1 MIVLQFDALRLRE
14 VGGELKKR
22 LILDKRMCSK
32 QCGLQVPPPRL
43 SFFGELVLTTVD
55 LSIVGNGILGLM
67 TAFELTNKEPNLKI
81 AVIGPADRKGGA
93 SQASGAMLGCF
104 GEITD
109 QTFFNDQAEKR
120 FLMAYDAHK
129 RWPSVIEN
137 LNSLVPKAQQQEINQ
152 GTFVVLNPCSGQIES
167 DSFRELLAALKRF
180 DEPYEEI
187 DPRDIEGFNPNENLR
202 PLRSIVISNEGSLDS
217 RRFMSVVRSL
227 LEQRGV
233 QFVEQ
238 KALGFHQEGAGFVVD
253 LENSETVQSS
263 KCLLAAGAFTQDLLD
278 AHPDLADR
286 IPHLFPG
293 VGFAANIEQVPDN
306 PIRKVV
312 RTPNR
317 AGACGLHV
325 VPQNDGSLYLGASN
339 DVYLRPQT
347 LPMTGIVHFLLE
359 CGIEQINPTLYRS
372 NLLQTRTGNRPVTAD
387 GFPLVGETSI
397 EGLYILGG
405 TYRDGFHKS
414 PVLAEAM
421 AEEILGEEPTW
432 QHDYQPERSLIPT
445 VNKEESLKVYLDHL
459 IAASYEHGWRAPKIS
474 SQGAMRQM
482 QEEKI
487 RKFYDTH
494 GFDFGI
500 SAEILLMHE
509 LDSKPD
515 EALPLLKKLFCKKE
529 SLTPVS

>member
-1 MIVLQFDALRLRE
+1 
-14 VGGELKKR
+14 
-22 LILDKRMCSK
+22 
-32 QCGLQVPPPRL
+32 
-43 SFFGELVLTTVD
+43 
-55 LSIVGNGILGLM
+55 
-67 TAFELTNKEPNLKI
+67 
-81 AVIGPADRKGGA
+81 
-93 SQASGAMLGCF
+93 
-104 GEITD
+104 
-109 QTFFNDQAEKR
+109 
-120 FLMAYDAHK
+120 
-129 RWPSVIEN
+129 
-137 LNSLVPKAQQQEINQ
+137 
-152 GTFVVLNPCSGQIES
+152 
-167 DSFRELLAALKRF
+167 
-180 DEPYEEI
+180 
-187 DPRDIEGFNPNENLR
+187 
-202 PLRSIVISNEGSLDS
+202 
-217 RRFMSVVRSL
+217 MSVVRSL

-238 KALGFHQEGAGFVVD
+238 KALGFYQDGAGFVVD
-253 LENSETVQSS
+253 LESSETVQSS

-293 VGFAANIEQVPDN
+293 VGFSANIEQVPN
-306 PIRKVV
+306 SPIRKVV

-359 CGIEQINPTLYRS
+359 CGIEQINPALYRS
-372 NLLQTRTGNRPVTAD
+372 NLLQTRTGNRPVSAD

-397 EGLYILGG
+397 DGLYILSG

-445 VNKEESLKVYLDHL
+445 LNKEESIKVYLDHL
-459 IAASYEHGWRAPKIS
+459 IAAYYEHGWRAPKIS
-474 SQGAMRQM
+474 SQDAMRQM

-509 LDSKPD
+509 LDSNPE
-515 EALPLLKKLFCKKE
+515 EALPLLKKLFCTKE
-529 SLTPVS
+529 SLAPVA

>member
-1 MIVLQFDALRLRE
+1 MA
-14 VGGELKKR
+14 
-22 LILDKRMCSK
+22 
-32 QCGLQVPPPRL
+32 
-43 SFFGELVLTTVD
+43 TVD

-67 TAFELTNKEPNLKI
+67 TAFELTNKDPNLKI
-81 AVIGPADRKGGA
+81 AVIGPAGQEGGA

-120 FLMAYDAHK
+120 FMMAYEAHK
-129 RWPSVIEN
+129 RWPSVIEK
-137 LNSLVPKAQQQEINQ
+137 LNSLVPKAHQQEIDQ

-167 DSFRELLAALKRF
+167 DSFRELLSALKRF

-187 DPRDIEGFNPNENLR
+187 EPSIIQGFNPNQNLR
-202 PLRSIVISNEGSLDS
+202 PLRSLVIPNEGSLDS

-227 LEQRGV
+227 LEQRNV
-233 QFVEQ
+233 QFIEQ
-238 KALGFHQEGAGFVVD
+238 KALGFYQDGAGFAVD

-263 KCLLAAGAFTQDLLD
+263 KCLLAAGVFTQDLLD

-293 VGFAANIEQVPDN
+293 VGFSASIEQVPDN
-306 PIRKVV
+306 PVRKVI

-325 VPQNDGSLYLGASN
+325 VPQSDGSLYLGASN
-339 DVYLRPQT
+339 DVFLRPQT

-359 CGIEQINPTLYRS
+359 CGIEQINPALYRS
-372 NLLQTRTGNRPVTAD
+372 SLLKTRTGNRPVTAD
-387 GFPLVGETSI
+387 GFPLIGETSI
-397 EGLYILGG
+397 DGLFILTG

-414 PVLAEAM
+414 PVLAEMM

-432 QHDYQPERSLIPT
+432 QHDYQPERNLIPT
-445 VNKEESLKVYLDHL
+445 VNKEESIKVYLDHL
-459 IAASYEHGWRAPKIS
+459 IAAYYEHGWRAPKIS
-474 SQGAMRQM
+474 SQDATRQIA
-482 QEEKI
+482 EEKI
-487 RKFYDTH
+487 RGFYDKH

-509 LDSKPD
+509 LDSNPE
-515 EALPLLKKLFCKKE
+515 EALPLLKRLFCSKE
-529 SLTPVS
+529 SVATVS

>member
-1 MIVLQFDALRLRE
+1 MVTF
-14 VGGELKKR
+14 
-22 LILDKRMCSK
+22 
-32 QCGLQVPPPRL
+32 
-43 SFFGELVLTTVD
+43 D

-109 QTFFNDQAEKR
+109 QTFFNEQAEKR
-120 FLMAYDAHK
+120 FMMAYDAHK
-129 RWPSVIEN
+129 RWPSVIEK
-137 LNSLVPKAQQQEINQ
+137 LNSFVPHEHQQEINQ

-167 DSFRELLAALKRF
+167 DSFRELLSALKRF

-187 DPRDIEGFNPNENLR
+187 DPRIIEGFNPNENLR
-202 PLRSIVISNEGSLDS
+202 PLRSIVIPNEGCLDS
-217 RRFMSVVRSL
+217 RRFMSIVRSL

-233 QFVEQ
+233 QFIEQ
-238 KALGFHQEGAGFVVD
+238 KALGFYQDGSGYAVD
-253 LENSETVQSS
+253 LENSETVQSA

-293 VGFAANIEQVPDN
+293 VGFSTNIEQVPDN

-325 VPQNDGSLYLGASN
+325 VPQSDGSLYLGASN

-347 LPMTGIVHFLLE
+347 KPMTGIVHFLLE
-359 CGIEQINPTLYRS
+359 CGIEQINPALYRS
-372 NLLQTRTGNRPVTAD
+372 NLLTTRTGNRPVSAD
-387 GFPLVGETSI
+387 GFPLVGETSMN
-397 EGLYILGG
+397 GLYILSG

-414 PVLAEAM
+414 PVLAEVI
-421 AEEILGEEPTW
+421 AEEILGQEPTW

-445 VNKEESLKVYLDHL
+445 VNTEQSMKVYLDHL
-459 IAASYEHGWRAPKIS
+459 IAAYYEHGWRAPKIS
-474 SQGAMRQM
+474 SQDATRKIA
-482 QEEKI
+482 EEKI
-487 RKFYDTH
+487 RNFYDTH

-500 SAEILLMHE
+500 SPEILLMHE
-509 LDSKPD
+509 VDSNP
-515 EALPLLKKLFCKKE
+515 EETLPLLKRLFCTQE
-529 SLTPVS
+529 SMASVS

>member
-1 MIVLQFDALRLRE
+1 M
-14 VGGELKKR
+14 
-22 LILDKRMCSK
+22 
-32 QCGLQVPPPRL
+32 
-43 SFFGELVLTTVD
+43 TTFD

-67 TAFELTNKEPNLKI
+67 TAFELTNKDPNLKI
-81 AVIGPADRKGGA
+81 AVIGPADQKGGA

-129 RWPSVIEN
+129 RWPSVIEK
-137 LNSLVPKAQQQEINQ
+137 LNSLVSKAHQQKIDE

-167 DSFRELLAALKRF
+167 DSFRELLSALKRF

-187 DPRDIEGFNPNENLR
+187 DPRIIEGFNPNENLR
-202 PLRSIVISNEGSLDS
+202 PLRSIVIPNEGSLDS
-217 RRFMSVVRSL
+217 RRFMSVLRSL
-227 LEQRGV
+227 LEQRRV
-233 QFVEQ
+233 QFIEQ
-238 KALGFHQEGAGFVVD
+238 KALEFYQEGDGFVVD
-253 LENSETVQSS
+253 LDSSETVTSS
-263 KCLLAAGAFTQDLLD
+263 KCLLAAGAFTQNLLD
-278 AHPDLADR
+278 GHPDLAHR

-293 VGFAANIEQVPDN
+293 VGFSASIEQVPNN

-325 VPQNDGSLYLGASN
+325 VPQSDGSLYLGASN

-359 CGIEQINPTLYRS
+359 CGIEQINTALYRS
-372 NLLQTRTGNRPVTAD
+372 NLLETRTGNRPVTAD

-397 EGLYILGG
+397 NGLYILTG

-414 PVLAEAM
+414 PVLAEM
-421 AEEILGEEPTW
+421 IAEEILGEEPTW
-432 QHDYQPERSLIPT
+432 QHDYQPERNLIPT
-445 VNKEESLKVYLDHL
+445 VNKEESIKVYLDHL
-459 IAASYEHGWRAPKIS
+459 IAAYYEHGWRAPKIS
-474 SQGAMRQM
+474 SQDVMRQM
-482 QEEKI
+482 AEEKI

-509 LDSKPD
+509 LDSNPD
-515 EALPLLKKLFCKKE
+515 EALPLLKNLFCSKE
-529 SLTPVS
+529 SLAPVS

>member
-1 MIVLQFDALRLRE
+1 MV
-14 VGGELKKR
+14 
-22 LILDKRMCSK
+22 
-32 QCGLQVPPPRL
+32 
-43 SFFGELVLTTVD
+43 TVD

-67 TAFELTNKEPNLKI
+67 TAFELSNKDSSLKI
-81 AVIGPADRKGGA
+81 AVIGPPGQEGGA

-120 FLMAYDAHK
+120 FMMAYDAHK

-137 LNSLVPKAQQQEINQ
+137 LNSLVPKEHHQEIDQ

-167 DSFRELLAALKRF
+167 DSFRELLSALERF
-180 DEPYEEI
+180 EEPYEEI
-187 DPRDIEGFNPNENLR
+187 DPRIIEGFKPNENLR
-202 PLRSIVISNEGSLDS
+202 PLRSLVIPNEGSLDS
-217 RRFMSVVRSL
+217 RRFMSVLRSL

-233 QFVEQ
+233 QFIEQ
-238 KALGFHQEGAGFVVD
+238 KALGFYQEGSGFTVD

-293 VGFAANIEQVPDN
+293 VGFSASIEQVPGN

-325 VPQNDGSLYLGASN
+325 VPQSDGSLYLGASN
-339 DVYLRPQT
+339 DVFLRPQT

-359 CGIEQINPTLYRS
+359 CGIEQINPALYRS
-372 NLLQTRTGNRPVTAD
+372 NLLGTRTGNRPVSAD
-387 GFPLVGETSI
+387 GFPLVGETSMK
-397 EGLYILGG
+397 GLYILSG

-414 PVLAEAM
+414 PVLAETI
-421 AEEILGEEPTW
+421 AEEILGQEPTW
-432 QHDYQPERSLIPT
+432 QHNYQPERSLIPT
-445 VNKEESLKVYLDHL
+445 VNKEESIKVYLDHL
-459 IAASYEHGWRAPKIS
+459 IAAYYEHGWRVPKIS
-474 SQGAMRQM
+474 GQDAMRQTA
-482 QEEKI
+482 EEKI

-494 GFDFGI
+494 GFEFGI

-509 LDSKPD
+509 LDSNP
-515 EALPLLKKLFCKKE
+515 EETLPLFKRLFCSKE
-529 SLTPVS
+529 SLAPVS